1 MRIRDY
7 NWRPASLFVLIYHVV
22 LLFALPIY
30 FYYNSPSWGMW
41 TATIILYFATGMS
54 ITGGYHRFYS
64 HQAYKA
70 HPIAEWFLVFFG
82 SMACQ
87 GSILRWSYEHR
98 IHHAYVDTDK
108 DPYSINK
115 GFWFAHV
122 LWLFHHPK
130 PIENKVV
137 SDLLRNPLVAFQHK
151 YYKYLMFGTNIMAFL
166 FVGWLLNDYLGA
178 FVISWWLRLLCLHH
192 STWFINSL
200 AHTWGARTFSS
211 EQTAVDNFIIS
222 LLTFGEGYHNYHH
235 TFANDYRNGI
245 RWYHFD
251 PTKWMIWTFN
261 RLGLASSLKRVNEY
275 HVKERM
281 LDEKKGEVLDA
292 LKASLITRKDEISS
306 TISHVSEEITKKL
319 AKAREQIEQYA
330 AEKNSGTACKD
341 QLKKYTREIKTLQKS
356 IRVDWKQFK
365 QLYKYVM
372 SQSAPVKAAH
382 AHHAHHAAE

>member
-1 MRIRDY
+1 MRIASF
-7 NWRPASLFVLIYHVV
+7 NWHSGLFIIVYHVA
-22 LLFALPIY
+22 LLIMLPLY
-30 FYYNSPSWGMW
+30 LCYNSPSWAMW
-41 TATIILYFATGMS
+41 VTTIVLYFATGMS

-70 HPIAEWFLVFFG
+70 HPVVEAILLFFG

-87 GSILRWSYEHR
+87 GSALRWSYEHR

-108 DPYSINK
+108 DPYSIKK
-115 GFWFAHV
+115 GFWYAHI
-122 LWLFHHPK
+122 LWLFHKPS

-137 SDLLRNPLVAFQHK
+137 SDLVRNKMIMFQHN
-151 YYKYLMFGTNIMAFL
+151 YYATTMFATNIIAFL
-166 FVGWLLNDYLGA
+166 AVGWLLNDFLGA
-178 FVISWWLRLLCLHH
+178 FVLAWWLRLFCLHH

-211 EQTAVDNFIIS
+211 EQTAVDNFVIS

-251 PTKWMIWTFN
+251 PTKWLIWTLD
-261 RLGLASSLKRVNEY
+261 RLGLAHNLKRVDEY

-281 LDEKKGEVLDA
+281 LLEHKGEALDVL
-292 LKASLITRKDEISS
+292 KSSLIARKEELSQ
-306 TISHVSEEITKKL
+306 TISNVSEEITKKL
-319 AKAREQIEQYA
+319 ALARQEIENYYRQ
-330 AEKNSGTACKD
+330 KNEGTVSKD
-341 QLKKYTREIKTLQKS
+341 ELKKHTKEIKTLRRS
-356 IRVDWKQFK
+356 IREDWKQFK

-372 SQSAPVKAAH
+372 RQAVTVQ
-382 AHHAHHAAE
+382 E